1 MNRIVLL
8 VLLALV
14 LVSCAPDPR
23 ERAEAG
29 AITSEAHQR
38 ALNEEQ
44 ARVQAAEEHEMQ
56 MQNKRA
62 AQATWQTFV
71 NDVIV
76 FSSYF
81 VRFTLMLWL
90 LSLGAG
96 GVIAMKASVQA
107 YAKYANRRA
116 EVLAEIIK
124 IDPTTHTY
132 PVFMVDTGKNVKA
145 LMNPNDNSVTLFD
158 VNNPADRAKVQALA
172 NVLHAGQ
179 LGRHARMS
187 HRPGEVAQIEAVQII
202 ESEAKQ

>member
-1 MNRIVLL
+1 MNMKSALL
-8 VLLALV
+8 VMLALI

-23 ERAEAG
+23 EQAEAR
-29 AITSEAHQR
+29 AITSEANQR
-38 ALNEEQ
+38 AADEAQ
-44 ARVQAAEEHEMQ
+44 ARAIEAEEHEIE

-62 AQATWQTFV
+62 AQATWQEFV
-71 NDVIV
+71 NDAIV

-96 GVIAMKASVQA
+96 GVVMVKASVQA

-124 IDPTTHTY
+124 IDPNTHTY

-158 VNNPADRAKVQALA
+158 VNNPADRAKVQAMA

-179 LGRHARMS
+179 LARHARLS
-187 HRPGEVAQIEAVQII
+187 HRPGEVAQIPAVQII
-202 ESEAKQ
+202 ESE